1 MIIWVTGLSGS
12 GKTTIAKSLS
22 KKLQLLS
29 IRNIVL
35 DGDNLRTIFGNRWGY
50 EKEERKDLGF
60 VYSRLCQFL
69 SDEGNTVICATV
81 AMFEDVR
88 RWNREN
94 NADYLEVY
102 LQVPLSV
109 LQKRDQKGLYTSYK
123 EKQNADSSVYMQDY
137 ELPQNPDLVINNH
150 GDTTP
155 LAAATLILEKVFSTS
170 IDDKGIVNSNM
181 WEGKLKE
188 DVTAYWNKYYKNSR
202 RNKSPSPFAV
212 WCNEHYLKKED
223 HIIDVGCGDGRDT
236 FYINAKNKIVGI
248 DLSLEAVTNNNNFA
262 IQLTQNETPQ
272 IEFINGDFSDFSLDL
287 PMGIN
292 VVYSRFV
299 LHAMSE
305 DAQEKFIR
313 RAYSM
318 LPSGGR
324 IMIEFR
330 TINDPL
336 AKSGF
341 VFGKNERITDHYRR
355 FIDFQLLRKRIKAIG
370 FMEIFSVEEKG
381 LAVYKDDNPVV
392 GRIIAEKT

>member
-1 MIIWVTGLSGS
+1 MIIWITGLSGS

-50 EKEERKDLGF
+50 EKEERKDLAF

-102 LQVPLSV
+102 LRVPLSV

-123 EKQNADSSVYMQDY
+123 EKQNADSSVYMQGY
-137 ELPQNPDLVINNH
+137 ELPQNPDLVIDNH

-170 IDDKGIVNSNM
+170 IDDKSIVNSNM

-188 DVTAYWNKYYKNSR
+188 DVTAYWNKYYKNSS

-248 DLSLEAVTNNNNFA
+248 DLSLEAVTSNNNIA
-262 IQLTQNETPQ
+262 IQLNQNETPQ

-292 VVYSRFV
+292 VIYSRFV

-305 DAQEKFIR
+305 DAQERFIR
-313 RAYSM
+313 RAYSI

-370 FMEIFSVEEKG
+370 FMEIFSVEEEG
-381 LAVYKDDNPVV
+381 LAVYKDDDPVV
-392 GRIIAEKT
+392 GRIIAEKA